1 MQSFQIAKVE
11 LSAMFTLNEIF
22 VDKKH

>member
-22 VDKKH
+22 ADKKH